1 MNCKQALVDTWR
13 KLVAFYPQQCAAY
26 GDIGGAVFQEWE
38 RELVKFEPA
47 VIQAAT
53 VAVLHDGANEFPP
66 NLPKFER
73 HCEAERDRIERTR
86 DRPGAPWQVPHES
99 VVRIEMAKQRALC
112 GELAQCAPK
121 PARMI
126 RNWTREDQG
135 ALERLV
141 RQWTE
146 DTGLDGLNELL
157 DDYPFSSGTHREILE
172 RAARGQHESL
182 QLA

>member
-1 MNCKQALVDTWR
+1 MIAAWKTLTGY
-13 KLVAFYPQQCAAY
+13 YPQQFAAY
-26 GDIGGAVFQEWE
+26 GDIGGPVFETWAE
-38 RELVKFEPA
+38 HLARYSPE
-47 VIQAAT
+47 VIA
-53 VAVLHDGANEFPP
+53 VAVRSIVRDEASQHPP

-73 HCEAERDRIERTR
+73 HCEAERDRIERMR

-112 GELAQCAPK
+112 GELAALAPK

-126 RNWTREDQG
+126 RNWTREDQT

-146 DTGLDGLNELL
+146 DSGLEGLNDLL
-157 DDYPFSSGTHREILE
+157 DDYPFSSGTHREILD

>member
-1 MNCKQALVDTWR
+1 
-13 KLVAFYPQQCAAY
+13 
-26 GDIGGAVFQEWE
+26 
-38 RELVKFEPA
+38 
-47 VIQAAT
+47 
-53 VAVLHDGANEFPP
+53 
-66 NLPKFER
+66 
-73 HCEAERDRIERTR
+73 
-86 DRPGAPWQVPHES
+86 
-99 VVRIEMAKQRALC
+99 
-112 GELAQCAPK
+112 
-121 PARMI
+121 MI
-126 RNWTREDQG
+126 RNWTREDQT